1 MADNLDEVSASLDE
15 IKRLL
20 ENKKKEKGDAITAD
34 AFTDP
39 RFIELFDSYFKPL
52 IESSKTISDQLTEKK
67 KVSVFDVLG
76 ISDRIQDRKRAAL
89 ISEYDKLTEKIR
101 NISKNLGS
109 VRSYTISDVLGLTK
123 TERNVNRSIINHAI
137 RRLSLSINKSA
148 KNLGDPELIMKFIG
162 LKPIKMPST
171 IDIKASKTSIKKT
184 ETPASITPTT
194 PSAPSNDKTIEPPVV
209 ISDSIKTVKGKKTKT
224 VKVNTTDT
232 EQVSEP
238 VQKIDNT
245 KKLKTVKATQKADAP
260 IVEKVTKK
268 TKSVDLTKPSKS
280 TNGNNSTVVDVSEPA
295 TNTNKR
301 RKTRKVSDDVASTD
315 DSKKSGQN
323 SPQKTL
329 SEKIDES
336 KETYNVS
343 IVGLS
348 DELKKWL
355 SENVG
360 ISGKNSRRSS
370 TATRGGKTEDD
381 TDTDRESYSRRGN
394 ALTRMF
400 VLQGGLFLN
409 SLSVGLIT
417 AVKGLTDQGP
427 LKGLEKLVSINALRV
442 SKSIFKSMVK
452 FTTEYMPEFIG
463 KFTKNMFSGLTK
475 LAGSPS
481 IVGNATKSLGGTLKA
496 GKNIMG
502 WMGKIAKK
510 IPGIGLLLSLGYAID
525 RFANGDIQGG
535 FIDIASG
542 AASTIPGIGT
552 AASIGLDIVNA
563 QADLASGGVVGT
575 SKKKGW
581 LGKMN
586 KFLGDMFAKIIYFQL
601 NKLPFGLGEKVAGW
615 LGLDMTGLAMT
626 AAVGVDEDPDK
637 ATNPAVAGAKIKV
650 DRAQKL
656 RTNSEAAQKNIL
668 QGRTVDQLNEQ
679 EKAEYDRHS
688 AIIQRTNKSDEE
700 QKAILNNQVITKPPV
715 ETTNSTI
722 EPKNP
727 IGEQK
732 PINDIRE
739 PESVEALLPAI
750 PTDNKNQNAGEMRV
764 DTPYVPPELPPSK
777 DAEVLK
783 TLTNINS
790 SLELMNNKP
799 SQVIS
804 ERTPDQTMFN
814 VSTIAGGGQPTTTM
828 LQLAIETVRDT
839 CYSIREKN
847 RGLIINYRS
856 LA

>member
-1 MADNLDEVSASLDE
+1 
-15 IKRLL
+15 
-20 ENKKKEKGDAITAD
+20 
-34 AFTDP
+34 
-39 RFIELFDSYFKPL
+39 
-52 IESSKTISDQLTEKK
+52 
-67 KVSVFDVLG
+67 
-76 ISDRIQDRKRAAL
+76 
-89 ISEYDKLTEKIR
+89 
-101 NISKNLGS
+101 
-109 VRSYTISDVLGLTK
+109 
-123 TERNVNRSIINHAI
+123 
-137 RRLSLSINKSA
+137 
-148 KNLGDPELIMKFIG
+148 
-162 LKPIKMPST
+162 
-171 IDIKASKTSIKKT
+171 
-184 ETPASITPTT
+184 
-194 PSAPSNDKTIEPPVV
+194 
-209 ISDSIKTVKGKKTKT
+209 
-224 VKVNTTDT
+224 NTTDT

-245 KKLKTVKATQKADAP
+245 KKLKTVKVTQKADAP

-268 TKSVDLTKPSKS
+268 TKIVDLTKPSKS

-301 RKTRKVSDDVASTD
+301 RKTRKVSDDVASTDVASTD

-360 ISGKNSRRSS
+360 ISGKNSKHSS
-370 TATRGGKTEDD
+370 TAKKGSKTEDD

-409 SLSVGLIT
+409 SLSVGLVS
-417 AVKGLTDQGP
+417 AAKGLMDQGP
-427 LKGLEKLVSINALRV
+427 LKGLEKLVGINALRV
-442 SKSIFKSMVK
+442 SKSIFKSMVT
-452 FTTEYMPEFIG
+452 FTSKHMPDFVI
-463 KFTKNMFSGLTK
+463 KYTKNMFSGLSK
-475 LAGSPS
+475 LADSS
-481 IVGNATKSLGGTLKA
+481 SLLSKPAKAAGTLLKS
-496 GKNIMG
+496 GKNIIG
-502 WMGKIAKK
+502 WVSKIAKK
-510 IPGIGLLLSLGYAID
+510 IPGIGLLLSLGYAFD

-535 FIDIASG
+535 LIDLASG
-542 AASTIPGIGT
+542 AASTIPIIGT
-552 AASIGLDIVNA
+552 AVSTGLDIVNA

-626 AAVGVDEDPDK
+626 AAVGVDEDFDK
-637 ATNPAVAGAKIKV
+637 ATSPAVAGAKMKV

-688 AIIQRTNKSDEE
+688 AIIQRANKSDEE

-727 IGEQK
+727 IGEQ
-732 PINDIRE
+732 
-739 PESVEALLPAI
+739 
-750 PTDNKNQNAGEMRV
+750 
-764 DTPYVPPELPPSK
+764 
-777 DAEVLK
+777 
-783 TLTNINS
+783 
-790 SLELMNNKP
+790 
-799 SQVIS
+799 
-804 ERTPDQTMFN
+804 
-814 VSTIAGGGQPTTTM
+814 
-828 LQLAIETVRDT
+828 
-839 CYSIREKN
+839 
-847 RGLIINYRS
+847 
-856 LA
+856 